1 MDISNHLDS
10 KLPSDSILWD
20 ILESVTDAV
29 VTIDE
34 DHKVLVCNKAAEKM
48 FGYKREELIG
58 KDVSP
63 VIPNPHQSIHRDYV
77 ERYLNTG
84 KPRVIGKARECYGL
98 RKDGTSFPVEISY
111 SVSKTGGHLYFTAVI
126 RDITQRKEM
135 EKEVRF
141 FERLADVGKAV
152 AYVAHEIRKPLM
164 LIGGF
169 ARQVAQ
175 CDAMKTA
182 TKDRQKLGIIVEEVR
197 RLEKLLNGVRL
208 LTRPS
213 SSSEKRSI
221 SLNRLLNETF
231 DLLEPVLKDRSI
243 ELQIDLDE
251 GPLMIEGDPDQL
263 KQVFLNLLH
272 NSIEAIADQGQIR
285 ISSHVSS
292 RAAEITIE
300 DNGPG
305 IPWDVQEKIFDP
317 FFTTKGDGTGLGLAI
332 SKNIVREHG
341 GSIDFKSN
349 PGKGTRFSIRL
360 PVDIP

>member
-1 MDISNHLDS
+1 MDIIKHLNA
-10 KLPSDSILWD
+10 KLPSESILWD

-34 DHKVLVCNKAAEKM
+34 EHKVLVCNKAAEEM

-58 KDVSP
+58 QDVSP

-84 KPRVIGKARECYGL
+84 IPRVIGKARECYGL

-169 ARQVAQ
+169 ARQVSQ
-175 CDAMKTA
+175 CDALKA
-182 TKDRQKLGIIVEEVR
+182 DEKDRQKLDIVVEEVR

-213 SSSEKRSI
+213 SSSEKRSLA
-221 SLNRLLNETF
+221 LNQLLNETF
-231 DLLEPVLKDRSI
+231 DLVEPVLKDRSI
-243 ELQIDLDE
+243 ELQVDLAE
-251 GPLMIEGDPDQL
+251 GPLMIEGDSDQL
-263 KQVFLNLLH
+263 KQVFLNILY
-272 NSIEAIADQGQIR
+272 NAIEAIADKGEIR
-285 ISSHVSS
+285 INSHVS
-292 RAAEITIE
+292 RREAEITIA

-305 IPWDVQEKIFDP
+305 IPWEVQEKIFDP

-332 SKNIVREHG
+332 SKNIIRDHG
-341 GSIDFKSN
+341 GSLDFHSS
-349 PGKGTRFSIRL
+349 PGKGTSFYIRL
-360 PVDIP
+360 PIDIP